1 MKRADAAAPLAG
13 KGAEGFTL
21 IELLVVLTI
30 IGLLASIAIG
40 GLRHSAS
47 LDRGKLHAT
56 LGIAAE
62 EARARA
68 QASGRKTMMD
78 LSRSQMRGTV
88 FEADPGFEPG
98 PAFYPDGS
106 ASGGSFRRDGQVV
119 AVLDWATGQVGD
131 DAR

>member
-1 MKRADAAAPLAG
+1 MENHDG
-13 KGAEGFTL
+13 
-21 IELLVVLTI
+21 
-30 IGLLASIAIG
+30 
-40 GLRHSAS
+40 
-47 LDRGKLHAT
+47 
-56 LGIAAE
+56 
-62 EARARA
+62 
-68 QASGRKTMMD
+68 
-78 LSRSQMRGTV
+78 QMRGTV